1 MTPASEDDSP
11 LILLADDD
19 RSMRSL
25 LRLAMEEEGYTIA
38 EAKNGEQCLAEFKR
52 LQPDMVLLDA
62 VMPVLDG
69 FTCCSQ
75 LRSLPG
81 GEHTPVLMIT
91 VLDDADSVDRAFE
104 AGATDY
110 VTKPLHWAV
119 LRQRVSRLLQ
129 ASQSLQQITEVSQI
143 LEQVGLR
150 EQLFRFIAQSLSES
164 LPQTEIISG
173 SLLQLRHFLGVDRV
187 ALYDRQGTCHRES
200 VATPALTIAPS
211 SLQQTPYYLR
221 LRSAEVVALSDIQI
235 TESEEVTAY
244 FAPLNVNAALWV
256 PFPANAE
263 WQGVLGVYHSQGRS
277 WNSAEIEF
285 LSQFCT
291 LLNHVIPAL
300 NSDGK
305 SPPRS

>member
-1 MTPASEDDSP
+1 MTLAGEDNSP

-25 LRLAMEEEGYTIA
+25 LRLAMEEEGYTVA

-62 VMPVLDG
+62 VMPVMDG

-129 ASQSLQQITEVSQI
+129 ASESLQQITAVSRI
-143 LEQVGLR
+143 LDQVGLR
-150 EQLFRFIAQSLSES
+150 EQLFRYLAQSLSQC
-164 LPQTEIISG
+164 LPPEQILAG
-173 SLLQLRHFLGVDRV
+173 SLVQLQTFLGVDGV
-187 ALYDRQGTCHRES
+187 ALYDRQGTSQASAGIS
-200 VATPALTIAPS
+200 VAQS
-211 SLQQTPYYLR
+211 SLQQTGCYQPLQSGEAIAFTDFHTT
-221 LRSAEVVALSDIQI
+221 LNEEAIQ
-235 TESEEVTAY
+235 Y
-244 FAPLNVNAALWV
+244 FGSLNIKAALLV
-256 PFPANAE
+256 PFPPGAQ
-263 WQGVLGVYHSQGRS
+263 WQGVLTVYHSQQQS
-277 WNSAEIEF
+277 WDPAEVQF
-285 LSQFCT
+285 LGQFCT
-291 LLNHVIPAL
+291 LLNHVISIETP
-300 NSDGK
+300 G
-305 SPPRS
+305 